1 MINYRVTSNRSNKY
15 GGNMSEISKAQQ
27 KKSVELRDILAEEF
41 DEQEA
46 EEFASEHQDSSWY
59 DDFVL
64 LLKMMTTDGYSIS
77 NKTKLIIAGTLAYVV
92 LPIDVIPDFIP
103 VVGWLDD
110 AFVLGLAMT
119 TLKDEIEKFKQ
130 FMEA

>member
-1 MINYRVTSNRSNKY
+1 
-15 GGNMSEISKAQQ
+15 MSEISNAQQ
-27 KKSVELRDILAEEF
+27 KKSIELRDKLTEDFNEE
-41 DEQEA
+41 DA
-46 EEFASEHQDSSWY
+46 EEFASEHEDSSWY
-59 DDFVL
+59 EDFVL
-64 LLKMMTTDGYSIS
+64 LLKMITIDGYSIS

-119 TLKDEIEKFKQ
+119 TLKDEIEKFKK
-130 FMEA
+130 FVEV